1 MEYICTYISNKTH
14 YEAAE
19 DATDAATAAI
29 QFHSKYYHYCDA
41 VLDHTQLEDFPCEYV
56 EYFGKVQ
63 VGGQVFLCRILE
75 ETDNPSISLYSL
87 EEAMQ
92 GIEMVLFG
100 EYRRVL
106 EPFHGVE
113 YV

>member
-1 MEYICTYISNKTH
+1 MQYICTYINNKTH
-14 YEAAE
+14 CEDVE
-19 DATDAATAAI
+19 DATDVAVAAM
-29 QFHSKYYHYCDA
+29 QFHSKYYHCCDA
-41 VLDHTQLEDFPCEYV
+41 VLDHTQLEDFPCEYI

-63 VGGQVFLCRILE
+63 VAGEVFLCRILE
-75 ETDNPSISLYSL
+75 ETDNPFMPIYSL

-92 GIEMVLFG
+92 GIEMILFG
-100 EYRRVL
+100 EYTGSL